1 MAELMFIAGARFA
14 SIVLSS
20 VSAFASIVVIA
31 SYTRSVLRMRAHH
44 RRIIG
49 AKPPIKLPRTTCFSY
64 DSVAA
69 APCDSGVRA
78 TRCFSYE
85 SVGAPPYAQH
95 VYATRQSIIGS
106 EKMREY
112 ARPSVS
118 PSEKMR
124 EYTRPSVSASE
135 KMREYT
141 RPSISLSEKMRGYA
155 RPSGSEKIAYA
166 YPQPSAA
173 LAYRRSSLAEP
184 AQLSDWSLGSAYKP
198 PRAFRRIHLPCP
210 IEYYNRMAAC
220 ISLERLPL
228 PAPARARR
236 DRTVRRPSAKTAI
249 FSLLDLFVHIGWI
262 ANTTSTSC
270 PAPLFFLSASMLVY
284 VFVLALFACTSVMR
298 LRDMPN
304 ATGGTRRRRV
314 DMCVVGGAVAGAV
327 VISLLPAVMNQAT
340 YDAELRVCWFVR
352 GPEAARWVWM
362 ALNAWIVLALFL
374 LCAASVCIAV
384 LLTNERRSL
393 LRSLDPTAS
402 YPEPE
407 VTPPWPGNQ
416 RPSVSPSRCERCCAE
431 SEPSMCP
438 PLPLSARSA
447 GPHMPPPQTMRAH
460 KHMSLP
466 IGSLPTHRPLIA
478 AASRPP
484 TLQPTRPSTLHA
496 ARPPTLHTVKPQSTL
511 HTTNQPP
518 SMHSANQPPTL
529 RSVNEPPTLRS
540 TNRPPPLH
548 THRPAHPQS
557 SIPPAIRSTTG
568 QLHRI
573 EQRIHVLISAG
584 ALRVGM
590 RATVPLLTQLP
601 LVIWSTLHTTNDPQ
615 LMYAVAILMLSIQG
629 LLDMMLY
636 YIFDTQNDAARVS
649 LPSHI
654 VAPAAGDVGQV
665 RSVSRI
671 QSDVYFAER
680 AALPPHMR
688 YISHARHS
696 VPVPGAPSLCAR
708 ARQSAHTVSLN
719 GWDES
724 DEQ

>member
-1 MAELMFIAGARFA
+1 MAELMFVAGARFA

-44 RRIIG
+44 RQIID
-49 AKPPIKLPRTTCFSY
+49 AKPPTKLPRTNCFSY
-64 DSVAA
+64 ESVVAA
-69 APCDSGVRA
+69 PYDSGVRA
-78 TRCFSYE
+78 ARCFSYE

-95 VYATRQSIIGS
+95 VYATRQSVIGS
-106 EKMREY
+106 EKVREY

-118 PSEKMR
+118 PSEKVR
-124 EYTRPSVSASE
+124 EYTRPSVSV
-135 KMREYT
+135 
-141 RPSISLSEKMRGYA
+141 
-155 RPSGSEKIAYA
+155 SEKISYA

-173 LAYRRSSLAEP
+173 YAYGRNSMAEP
-184 AQLSDWSLGSAYKP
+184 AQHSDWSLGSAYKP

-262 ANTTSTSC
+262 ANTTSSSC

-284 VFVLALFACTSVMR
+284 VFVLALFACMSLVR
-298 LRDMPN
+298 LRNMPN

-314 DMCVVGGAVAGAV
+314 DTCVVGGAAAGAV

-340 YDAELRVCWFVR
+340 YEAELHVCWFDR

-393 LRSLDPTAS
+393 LHSLGPAAS
-402 YPEPE
+402 YPDPE
-407 VTPPWPGNQ
+407 VTLPWGSNQ
-416 RPSVSPSRCERCCAE
+416 RPSVSASRCECCCAE
-431 SEPSMCP
+431 SEPSVCPP

-447 GPHMPPPQTMRAH
+447 GPHMPPPQTMRAY

-466 IGSLPTHRPLIA
+466 IGSLPTHRPLVA
-478 AASRPP
+478 AVSRPP

-511 HTTNQPP
+511 HTANQPP

-529 RSVNEPPTLRS
+529 RSAD
-540 TNRPPPLH
+540 RPPPLH
-548 THRPAHPQS
+548 THRP
-557 SIPPAIRSTTG
+557 
-568 QLHRI
+568 
-573 EQRIHVLISAG
+573 
-584 ALRVGM
+584 
-590 RATVPLLTQLP
+590 
-601 LVIWSTLHTTNDPQ
+601 
-615 LMYAVAILMLSIQG
+615 
-629 LLDMMLY
+629 
-636 YIFDTQNDAARVS
+636 
-649 LPSHI
+649 
-654 VAPAAGDVGQV
+654 
-665 RSVSRI
+665 
-671 QSDVYFAER
+671 
-680 AALPPHMR
+680 
-688 YISHARHS
+688 
-696 VPVPGAPSLCAR
+696 
-708 ARQSAHTVSLN
+708 
-719 GWDES
+719 
-724 DEQ
+724 